1 MGTRGRAKRGRSAEC
16 LKSADYC
23 RASFYSL
30 FCVVRNFFSLSCT
43 IFSYPHPA
51 DDDDGERRKSKKSDL
66 RSLCVDIISNGNYVI
81 HLNPSFVL
89 VAEFALLVRFQI
101 QQENAKILRV
111 EHLED
116 VKVKMSRIGEMK
128 IFYVIHGIPWDAQ
141 VSQIYVVGVRCGDS
155 K

>member
-89 VAEFALLVRFQI
+89 LAEFALLVRFQI
-101 QQENAKILRV
+101 QQEKRENSKSWASWRRQSQNV
-111 EHLED
+111 ENWRDENFLCH
-116 VKVKMSRIGEMK
+116 S
-128 IFYVIHGIPWDAQ
+128 WDPM
-141 VSQIYVVGVRCGDS
+141 RCTS
-155 K
+155 FTNLCCWCAMWR